1 MAYYHWYGW
10 NFITISLP
18 IISLTC
24 LAGIG
29 LNYKGYTSISRLW
42 VCLFVPIVTLSL
54 SIYAKIIYFSSQ
66 QELDYFTFRFIMLS
80 SCVFPFVLFT
90 LQEKKMLF
98 ASAFI
103 EFSLLILYDPLHSF
117 FGVGYHQNDY
127 SFLSTSTYYF
137 TNIVILI
144 TYAILVG
151 TLIFL
156 KTLSEKNEKHNLVLI
171 DKLNNANDEL
181 VEKNA
186 EIEAQSMELLA
197 QSEVLNSNQQK
208 LLAAYAEIENH
219 KNQLYKE
226 NKNLAAELIEKNTN
240 LTETNAELI
249 KHNNELRQFSFT
261 VSHNLRGPVAS
272 LLGLSALLDISKY
285 SIEDQVV
292 LKHVKNSV
300 THLDSII
307 HDLSKIIDI
316 RHDIFRI
323 RQKIE
328 LTKELKEIERLFRK
342 EIEDYNIKITHDF
355 ENCPEIYSVKP
366 MLHSIFYNLI
376 SNSIKYRSFE
386 RQPEISITSQMGSEH
401 IIIKVKDNGMG
412 IDLAKHKDDLFKLY
426 KRFNLHTEGKGLGL
440 YLVKL
445 QCESLGGR
453 IEVKSEINKYTSFII
468 YLPKPENIQMQIL
481 LNEPFAKIFFD
492 AHRNTTGV
500 IWTGAITSEQ
510 YRAVFKKCMEFL
522 RFYNTPNWLSDIT
535 NQGPVAPED
544 QQWLFG
550 TIIPA
555 AAKMGLKRI
564 GAIKPSAKNSVL
576 IEYVNGIRAAIAN
589 FGITQQFFDS
599 FEEAVHWLDEENIKA
614 STKK

>member
-1 MAYYHWYGW
+1 
-10 NFITISLP
+10 
-18 IISLTC
+18 
-24 LAGIG
+24 
-29 LNYKGYTSISRLW
+29 
-42 VCLFVPIVTLSL
+42 
-54 SIYAKIIYFSSQ
+54 
-66 QELDYFTFRFIMLS
+66 
-80 SCVFPFVLFT
+80 
-90 LQEKKMLF
+90 MLF

-103 EFSLLILYDPLHSF
+103 EFSLLILYDPFHSF

-127 SFLSTSTYYF
+127 LFLSTSTYYF

-171 DKLNNANDEL
+171 HELNNANDEL

-226 NKNLAAELIEKNTN
+226 NKNLAAELIEKNSN

-285 SIEDQVV
+285 GMEDQVI
-292 LKHVKNSV
+292 LKHIKNSV
-300 THLDSII
+300 VHLDSII

-342 EIEDYNIKITHDF
+342 EIEDYNIKITYDF

-376 SNSIKYRSFE
+376 SNGIKYRSFE
-386 RQPEISITSQMGSEH
+386 RQPEISISSQMGSEH
-401 IIIKVKDNGMG
+401 IIIKVKDNGTG
-412 IDLAKHKDDLFKLY
+412 IDLVRHKDDLFKLY

-453 IEVKSEINKYTSFII
+453 IDVKSEVNKYTSFII

-500 IWTGAITSEQ
+500 IWTGAATSEQ
-510 YRAVFKKCMEFL
+510 YRTVFKKCVEFL
-522 RFYNTPNWLSDIT
+522 RFYNTSNWLSDIT

-544 QQWLFG
+544 QKWLFG
-550 TIIPA
+550 TIIPT

-564 GAIKPSAKNSVL
+564 GAIKPGAKDSTL